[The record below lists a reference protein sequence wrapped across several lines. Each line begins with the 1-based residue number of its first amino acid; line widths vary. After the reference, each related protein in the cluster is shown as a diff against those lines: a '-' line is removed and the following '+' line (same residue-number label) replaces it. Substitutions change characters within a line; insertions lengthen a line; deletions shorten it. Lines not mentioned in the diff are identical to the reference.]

1 MATPIVAV
9 AVAVVV
15 VVVVVV
21 EQLLLA
27 AVDPFPAA
35 ATNVICKN
43 KWTNDLNPQNLNIS
57 RPINL
62 AGWLADKSPRP
73 LVEFLF
79 EYLGIWVFGYLGIWV
94 FGYLGSRYPPP
105 RFCLGRSSAATVLRR
120 PCHQE
125 SWAEQEESVNVA
137 RQSLTIRVS
146 KSAEV
151 SRGQRNLTIPPFWI
165 VSNERLI
172 GFNRLN

>member
-1 MATPIVAV
+1 MATPIVV
-9 AVAVVV
+9 VAVVV
-15 VVVVVV
+15 VAVVVVVV

-79 EYLGIWVFGYLGIWV
+79 EYLGIWVFGYLG
-94 FGYLGSRYPPP
+94 SRYPPP
-105 RFCLGRSSAATVLRR
+105 RFCIGRCSAATVLRR
-120 PCHQE
+120 PCHRE

-137 RQSLTIRVS
+137 RQSLTIRSVTFS
-146 KSAEV
+146 HNQQRSAEV
-151 SRGQRNLTIPPFWI
+151 NGTWQFRHFELFTTSG
-165 VSNERLI
+165 
-172 GFNRLN
+172 